1 MIERNTKLPRV
12 HSKKL
17 SLETQ
22 FGIIK
27 IFTKY
32 GVQEFPLTGQILQK
46 MRFLYLVQKHSRNKS
61 FCNRFANTPGN
72 IRISHIQ
79 YIDTAEK
86 QEFLYSAQTLPK
98 TLHPT
103 KNIKTEI
110 FMPHEANPLD
120 ACLPACRTY
129 IPTKLLAFCVDSKN

>member
-1 MIERNTKLPRV
+1 MVERNTKLPRV

-22 FGIIK
+22 FVIIK

-32 GVQEFPLTGQILQK
+32 WVQEFPLTGQILQK
-46 MRFLYLVQKHSRNKS
+46 MGFLYLVQKHSRNKN

-79 YIDTAEK
+79 YIDTAK
-86 QEFLYSAQTLPK
+86 TQEFLYSAQTLTK
-98 TLHPT
+98 TLYLT
-103 KNIKTEI
+103 KNINTEI
-110 FMPHEANPLD
+110 FMPHENNLPD
-120 ACLPACRTY
+120 ACLPSCLPACLQAA
-129 IPTKLLAFCVDSKN
+129 ILFL